1 MLEDGVF
8 DQRNCDIRTRITD
21 ARRMELPQ
29 TGLSCGHWLFAW
41 IVDLAGF
48 VMCIQEG
55 LLKARSEDVFKSN
68 VTENKLSG
76 DDRHTSSSYTFL
88 FVWLVDARFPSFPL
102 GGGINEHSASHKEA
116 FQLFKFWTL

>member
-68 VTENKLSG
+68 VTENKLS
-76 DDRHTSSSYTFL
+76 
-88 FVWLVDARFPSFPL
+88 DARFPSFPL